1 MSKGGKIV
9 IFVIA
14 IIVIGMIGAILKEAG
29 AGAVYSV
36 GALALIGLYYA
47 LFSKKEKDDENKD
60 QTDITLKK

>member
-14 IIVIGMIGAILKEAG
+14 IIVISFIGLILKEAG

-47 LFSKKEKDDENKD
+47 LFSKKEKADENKD
-60 QTDITLKK
+60 QKDITLKK

>member
-47 LFSKKEKDDENKD
+47 LFGKKEKPDENKD
-60 QTDITLKK
+60 QKDITLKK